1 MTLWLGLRRAIA
13 ALACAGM
20 LVGTAHAQDWPNRP
34 IRIMVGFGAGGGT
47 DIISRIVGQALSEV
61 LGQPIVVEN
70 RVGAGGTMAANGV
83 ATAPKDGYTTLMM
96 SNAHAIAPVIYKTIP
111 YDSVKDFDM
120 ISQVGTAGLVFLVH
134 PEFPAKNLK
143 ELISLLK
150 ANPGKYNYATTG
162 VGSTQHFAGELF
174 NQMAGVRITHVPFRG
189 TPAALAGLVGKQ
201 VDLVIEL
208 IQPSLGQLQSGAL
221 RPIAVTSPDRFPA
234 VPDIPTMIESGLPG
248 YNVTSWYGLALPA
261 GSPAPIV
268 KKMTEAMRQVL
279 ARDAISQQIRT
290 AGAIPKTSTPE
301 ELRDHVA
308 SEIKKWIDV
317 RDKAGIQQQ

>member
-1 MTLWLGLRRAIA
+1 MGWLGLRLPIA

-20 LVGTAHAQDWPNRP
+20 LGGAAQAQDWPSRP
-34 IRIMVGFGAGGGT
+34 IKIMVGFGAGGGT
-47 DIISRIVGQALSEV
+47 DIISRIVGQSLSEV

-70 RVGAGGTMAANGV
+70 RVGAGGTIAANGV

-96 SNAHAIAPVIYKTIP
+96 SNAHAIAPVIYKTVP

-143 ELISLLK
+143 ELIALLK

-174 NQMAGVRITHVPFRG
+174 NQMAGVQITHVPFRG

-208 IQPSLGQLQSGAL
+208 IQPSLGQLQSGTL

-234 VPDIPTMIESGLPG
+234 VPEIPTMIESGLPG
-248 YNVTSWYGLALPA
+248 YNVTSWYGLAMTA
-261 GSPAPIV
+261 GTPAPIV
-268 KKMTEAMRQVL
+268 KKMTDAMRQVL
-279 ARDAISQQIRT
+279 ARDTISQQIRT
-290 AGAIPKTSTPE
+290 AGALPKSSTPE